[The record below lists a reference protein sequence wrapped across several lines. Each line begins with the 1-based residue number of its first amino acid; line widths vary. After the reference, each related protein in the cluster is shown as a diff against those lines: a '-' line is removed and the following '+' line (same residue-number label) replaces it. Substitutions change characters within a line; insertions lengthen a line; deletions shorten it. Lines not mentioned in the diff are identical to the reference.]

1 MRMAGLVP
9 ANPRRGR
16 PKRGSPART
25 RDDAAQHD
33 ERIASP
39 MTISR
44 IRRLT
49 LTHFRNYRRAS
60 LETRGDLVVLVGPNG
75 AGKTNCLEAISFL
88 SPGRGLRRATLEDVG
103 DNQGDGSWAV
113 SAEVEGA
120 LGLATLGTG
129 IDAAGSEAQAT
140 SRRCRIDR
148 EPVNSASAFGDH
160 LRMVW
165 LTPAMDGLFLGAAS
179 ERRRFFDRLV
189 LAIDSE
195 HSSRVAALE
204 RSLRSRNRLL
214 EVRNYDDHWCDAIER
229 ETAELAVAVAATRA
243 ETATRLASMLRQRG
257 EAAAFPSARLMLDG
271 WMENALVT
279 EPATSVEDR
288 YRQVLRDGRA
298 RDAAAGRTLDGPH
311 LTDLQVIYAPK
322 NIAAREASTGEQ
334 KALLIGLV
342 LAHANLVA
350 EMTGIT
356 PLLLLDEVVA
366 HLDPSRRAA
375 LFGELAK
382 LGAQVWMTGADPAT
396 FAEIGATGKTFDVDA
411 GRITA
416 RG

>member
-1 MRMAGLVP
+1 
-9 ANPRRGR
+9 
-16 PKRGSPART
+16 
-25 RDDAAQHD
+25 
-33 ERIASP
+33 
-39 MTISR
+39 MTASR
-44 IRRLT
+44 IHRLT
-49 LTHFRNYRRAS
+49 LTHFRNYRAAS
-60 LETRGDLVVLVGPNG
+60 LETRGDVVVLVGPNG
-75 AGKTNCLEAISFL
+75 AGKTNCIEAISYL
-88 SPGRGLRRATLEDVG
+88 APGRGLRRATLEDVA

-129 IDAAGSEAQAT
+129 IDAQNHETAAT

-148 EPVNSASAFGDH
+148 EPVNSATAFGDH

-195 HSSRVAALE
+195 HSSRVSALD

-214 EVRNYDDHWCDAIER
+214 EVRNFDDHWCDAIER
-229 ETAELAVAVAATRA
+229 ETAELAVAVAATRGQ
-243 ETATRLASMLRQRG
+243 TAARLAAMLHARS
-257 EAAAFPSARLMLDG
+257 ETSAFPSAQIMLDG
-271 WMENALVT
+271 WMENALMT

-288 YRQVLRDGRA
+288 YREILRNSRA

-322 NIAAREASTGEQ
+322 NMPAREASTGEQ

-342 LAHANLVA
+342 LAHASLVS
-350 EMTGIT
+350 EVTDIT

-366 HLDPSRRAA
+366 HLDPNRRLA
-375 LFGELAK
+375 LFDELRK
-382 LGAQVWMTGADPAT
+382 LGAQVWMTGADPLAFSGIGT
-396 FAEIGATGKTFDVDA
+396 TGEIFDVEN
-411 GRITA
+411 GRIA
-416 RG
+416 RRA

>member
-1 MRMAGLVP
+1 
-9 ANPRRGR
+9 
-16 PKRGSPART
+16 
-25 RDDAAQHD
+25 
-33 ERIASP
+33 
-39 MTISR
+39 MTPSR
-44 IRRLT
+44 IHRLT
-49 LTHFRNYRRAS
+49 LTHFRNYRAAS
-60 LETRGDLVVLVGPNG
+60 LQVRDDTVVLVGPNG
-75 AGKTNCLEAISFL
+75 AGKTNCIEAISFL
-88 SPGRGLRRATLEDVG
+88 SPGRGLRRATLDDVA

-120 LGLATLGTG
+120 LGLSTLGTG
-129 IDAAGSEAQAT
+129 IDAPIFSDHGIIEAAGP

-148 EPVNSASAFGDH
+148 EPVNSATAFGDH

-165 LTPAMDGLFLGAAS
+165 LTPAMDGLFMGAAS

-195 HSSRVAALE
+195 HSSRVSALD

-229 ETAELAVAVAATRA
+229 ETAELAVAVAAMRSQTV
-243 ETATRLASMLRQRG
+243 TRLAAMLRARG
-257 EAAAFPSARLMLDG
+257 SASAFPAADIALDG
-271 WMENALVT
+271 WMENALIN
-279 EPATSVEDR
+279 EPATAVEDR
-288 YRQVLRDGRA
+288 YREILRQGRP

-311 LTDLQVIYAPK
+311 LTDLKVLYAPK
-322 NIAAREASTGEQ
+322 NIPARDASTGEQ

-366 HLDPSRRAA
+366 HLDPDRRTA
-375 LFGELAK
+375 LFDELAK
-382 LGAQVWMTGADPAT
+382 LRAQVWMTGADPAAFT
-396 FAEIGATGKTFDVDA
+396 GIGDNCAMFDVDSGSVKRRA
-411 GRITA
+411 
-416 RG
+416 

>member
-1 MRMAGLVP
+1 
-9 ANPRRGR
+9 
-16 PKRGSPART
+16 
-25 RDDAAQHD
+25 
-33 ERIASP
+33 
-39 MTISR
+39 MTASR
-44 IRRLT
+44 IRRLS
-49 LTHFRNYRRAS
+49 LTHFRNYRAAS
-60 LETRGDLVVLVGPNG
+60 VETRGDVVVLVGPNG
-75 AGKTNCLEAISFL
+75 AGKTNCIEAISFL
-88 SPGRGLRRATLEDVG
+88 SPGRGLRRATLEDVA

-129 IDAAGSEAQAT
+129 IDAPGSEGPAT

-148 EPVNSASAFGDH
+148 EAVSSATAFGDH

-165 LTPAMDGLFLGAAS
+165 LTPSMDGLFLGAAS

-189 LAIDSE
+189 LAIDSG
-195 HSSRVAALE
+195 HSSRVAALD

-214 EVRNYDDHWCDAIER
+214 EVRNYDGHWCDAIER
-229 ETAELAVAVAATRA
+229 ETAELAVAVAAMRGQ
-243 ETATRLASMLRQRG
+243 TATKLAAMLRNRG
-257 EAAAFPSARLMLDG
+257 DTSAFPSARIMLDG
-271 WMENALVT
+271 WMENALDT
-279 EPATSVEDR
+279 EPATAVEDR
-288 YRQVLRDGRA
+288 YRRILRDGRA

-311 LTDLQVIYAPK
+311 LTDLQVLYAPK
-322 NIAAREASTGEQ
+322 NMPARDASTGEQ

-366 HLDPSRRAA
+366 HLDPERRTA
-375 LFGELAK
+375 LFMELAK
-382 LGAQVWMTGADPAT
+382 LGAQVWMTGADPASFT
-396 FAEIGATGKTFDVDA
+396 DIGASGEIFGVDA
-411 GRITA
+411 GQITR

>member
-1 MRMAGLVP
+1 MP
-9 ANPRRGR
+9 
-16 PKRGSPART
+16 
-25 RDDAAQHD
+25 
-33 ERIASP
+33 
-39 MTISR
+39 ISR
-44 IRRLT
+44 IRRLA
-49 LTHFRNYRRAS
+49 LTQFRNYRAAV
-60 LETRGDLVVLVGPNG
+60 LETRGEVVVLVGPNG
-75 AGKTNCLEAISFL
+75 AGKTNAIEAISFL
-88 SPGRGLRRATLEDVG
+88 SPGRGLRRATLDDVA

-129 IDAAGSEAQAT
+129 IDAPGSDAPAT

-148 EPVNSASAFGDH
+148 EPVNSATAFGDH

-195 HSSRVAALE
+195 HTSRVSALD

-229 ETAELAVAVAATRA
+229 ETAELAVAVAATRGQ
-243 ETATRLASMLRQRG
+243 TAVKLAAMLSARG
-257 EAAAFPSARLMLDG
+257 EASAFPSAQIMLDG
-271 WMENALVT
+271 WMENALLS

-288 YRQVLRDGRA
+288 YREILRDSRA

-311 LTDLQVIYAPK
+311 LTDLQVIFAPK
-322 NIAAREASTGEQ
+322 NMPARDASTGEQ

-342 LAHANLVA
+342 LAHASLVA
-350 EMTGIT
+350 EMTGIA

-366 HLDPSRRAA
+366 HLDPERRRA
-375 LFGELAK
+375 LFDELAR
-382 LGAQVWMTGADPAT
+382 LGAQVWMTGADPAA
-396 FAEIGATGKTFDVDA
+396 FADIVGSGEIFNVDA
-411 GRITA
+411 GKISRRA
-416 RG
+416 

>member
-1 MRMAGLVP
+1 
-9 ANPRRGR
+9 
-16 PKRGSPART
+16 
-25 RDDAAQHD
+25 
-33 ERIASP
+33 
-39 MTISR
+39 MTPSR
-44 IRRLT
+44 IHRLG
-49 LTHFRNYRRAS
+49 LTHFRNYRAAN
-60 LETRGDLVVLVGPNG
+60 LQTRGDVVVLVGPNG

-88 SPGRGLRRATLEDVG
+88 SPGRGLRRATLEDVA

-129 IDAAGSEAQAT
+129 IDPPGSDGAASG
-140 SRRCRIDR
+140 RRCRIDR
-148 EPVNSASAFGDH
+148 EPVGSATAFGDH

-165 LTPAMDGLFLGAAS
+165 LTPSMDGLFMGAAS

-195 HSSRVAALE
+195 HSSRVSALD

-229 ETAELAVAVAATRA
+229 ETAELAVAVAATRGQ
-243 ETATRLASMLRQRG
+243 TATKLAAMLRARG
-257 EAAAFPSARLMLDG
+257 EASAFPSAQIMLDG
-271 WMENALVT
+271 WMENALNS
-279 EPATSVEDR
+279 EPATAVEDR
-288 YRQVLRDGRA
+288 YRQILRDSRA

-311 LTDLQVIYAPK
+311 LTDLQVVYAPK
-322 NIAAREASTGEQ
+322 SMPAREASTGEQ

-366 HLDPSRRAA
+366 HLDPGRRAA
-375 LFGELAK
+375 LFNELAK
-382 LGAQVWMTGADPAT
+382 LGAQVWMTGADPAAFT
-396 FAEIGATGKTFDVDA
+396 EIGAAGEIFDVDS
-411 GRITA
+411 GQIA
-416 RG
+416 RRA

>member
-1 MRMAGLVP
+1 
-9 ANPRRGR
+9 
-16 PKRGSPART
+16 
-25 RDDAAQHD
+25 
-33 ERIASP
+33 
-39 MTISR
+39 MTPSR
-44 IRRLT
+44 IHRLS
-49 LTHFRNYRRAS
+49 LTHFRNYRTAT
-60 LETRGDLVVLVGPNG
+60 LQVAGDMVVLVGPNG
-75 AGKTNCLEAISFL
+75 AGKTNCMEAVSFL
-88 SPGRGLRRATLEDVG
+88 SPGRGLRRATLEDIA

-113 SAEVEGA
+113 SAEIEGA

-129 IDAAGSEAQAT
+129 IDPPTGEASN

-148 EPVNSASAFGDH
+148 EPVGSATAFGDH

-165 LTPAMDGLFLGAAS
+165 LTPAMDGLFMGAAS

-195 HSSRVAALE
+195 HSSRVSALE

-229 ETAELAVAVAATRA
+229 ETAELAVAVAASRGQ
-243 ETATRLASMLRQRG
+243 TAAKLATMLHARG
-257 EAAAFPSARLMLDG
+257 TASAFPSAEIMLDG
-271 WMENALVT
+271 WMENALLQ
-279 EPATSVEDR
+279 EPATAVEDR
-288 YRQVLRDGRA
+288 YREILRASRP

-322 NIAAREASTGEQ
+322 SMPARDASTGEQ

-342 LAHANLVA
+342 LAHATMVA
-350 EMTGIT
+350 EMTGIV

-366 HLDPSRRAA
+366 HLDPNRRKA
-375 LFGELAK
+375 LFDELAK
-382 LGAQVWMTGADPAT
+382 LGAQVWMTGADPAAFVDIGPT
-396 FAEIGATGKTFDVDA
+396 GEIFDVES
-411 GRITA
+411 GRATR